1 MKAERSELID
11 ARRVTADAQINTT
24 TNVATV
30 PAWVV
35 EAQEVPDAKLMGM
48 GECFT
53 LAIPL
58 FERQR

>member
-1 MKAERSELID
+1 MKAERSKLID
-11 ARRVTADAQINTT
+11 ARRVTAGAQINT

-30 PAWVV
+30 PAWAV